1 MIKKIDHLGI
11 AVKSL
16 DEAIPLWEKLLGT
29 KCQNIEEVASQKVRT
44 AFLRVGDVWIELL
57 EATSPE
63 SAIAKYIEKNGEG
76 IQHVAFGTDDI
87 VAELAKA
94 KADGVRL
101 IDEAPRPGAG
111 GMDIAFLHPKSTR
124 GVLTEF
130 CSPAKH

>member
-16 DEAIPLWEKLLGT
+16 DEAIPLWEKMLGV
-29 KCQNIEEVASQKVRT
+29 KCENIEEVASQKVRT
-44 AFLRVGDVWIELL
+44 AFLRAGDVWIELL
-57 EATSPE
+57 EATAE
-63 SAIAKYIEKNGEG
+63 DSAIAKYIEKNGEG
-76 IQHVAFGTDDI
+76 IQHLAFETDDL
-87 VAELAKA
+87 VAEIGKA
-94 KADGVRL
+94 KADGLRM

-130 CSPAKH
+130 CAPHK

>member
-16 DEAIPLWEKLLGT
+16 AEAIPLWEKMLGT
-29 KCQNIEEVASQKVRT
+29 KCEHIEEVASQKVRT
-44 AFLRVGDVWIELL
+44 AFLKVGDVWIELL
-57 EATSPE
+57 EATSDD

-76 IQHVAFGTDDI
+76 VQHVAFGTDDI

-94 KADGVRL
+94 KEDGIRL

>member
-16 DEAIPLWEKLLGT
+16 EEAIPLWEKMLGT
-29 KCQNIEEVASQKVRT
+29 KCENIEEVASQKVRT
-44 AFLRVGDVWIELL
+44 AFLRVGEVYIELL
-57 EATSPE
+57 EATAEDSP
-63 SAIAKYIEKNGEG
+63 IAKYIEKNGEG
-76 IQHVAFGTDDI
+76 VQHVAFRTDDI
-87 VAELAKA
+87 VAELSKA
-94 KADGVRL
+94 KGDGMRL

-130 CSPAKH
+130 CAPAHS

>member
-1 MIKKIDHLGI
+1 MIKRIDHLGI

-16 DEAIPLWEKLLGT
+16 DEAIPLWEKMLGV
-29 KCQNIEEVASQKVRT
+29 KCENVEEVASQKVRT
-44 AFLRVGDVWIELL
+44 AFLRVGEVFIELL
-57 EATSPE
+57 EATAEDSP
-63 SAIAKYIEKNGEG
+63 IAKYIEKNGEG
-76 IQHVAFGTDDI
+76 VQHVAFHTDDL
-87 VAELAKA
+87 VAELAKN
-94 KADGVRL
+94 KEDGIRL

>member
-16 DEAIPLWEKLLGT
+16 EEAIPLWEKMLGT
-29 KCQNIEEVASQKVRT
+29 KCENIEEVASQKVRT
-44 AFLRVGDVWIELL
+44 AFLRVGEVYIELL
-57 EATSPE
+57 EATAEDSP
-63 SAIAKYIEKNGEG
+63 IAKYIEKNGEG
-76 IQHVAFGTDDI
+76 VQHVAFRTDDI
-87 VAELAKA
+87 VAELSKV
-94 KADGVRL
+94 KGDGMRL

-130 CSPAKH
+130 CAPAHN

>member
-16 DEAIPLWEKLLGT
+16 EEAIPLWEKMLGT
-29 KCQNIEEVASQKVRT
+29 KCENIEEVASQKVRT
-44 AFLRVGDVWIELL
+44 AFLRVGEVYIELL
-57 EATSPE
+57 EATAEDSP
-63 SAIAKYIEKNGEG
+63 IAKYIEKNGEG
-76 IQHVAFGTDDI
+76 VQHVAFRTDDI

-94 KADGVRL
+94 KSEGVRL

-130 CSPAKH
+130 CAPANS

>member
-16 DEAIPLWEKLLGT
+16 AEAIPLWEKLLGT
-29 KCQNIEEVASQKVRT
+29 KCENIEEVASQKVRT
-44 AFLRVGDVWIELL
+44 AFLKVGDVWIELL
-57 EATSPE
+57 EATSDD

-76 IQHVAFGTDDI
+76 VQHVAFGTDDI

-94 KADGVRL
+94 KEDGIRL

-111 GMDIAFLHPKSTR
+111 GMEIAFLHPKSTR

>member
-16 DEAIPLWEKLLGT
+16 AEAIPLWEKMLGT
-29 KCQNIEEVASQKVRT
+29 KCENIEEVASQKVRT
-44 AFLRVGDVWIELL
+44 AFLKVGDVWIELL
-57 EATSPE
+57 EATSDD

-76 IQHVAFGTDDI
+76 VQHVAFGTDDI

-94 KADGVRL
+94 KEDGIRL

-111 GMDIAFLHPKSTR
+111 GMEIAFLHPKSTR

>member
-16 DEAIPLWEKLLGT
+16 EEAIPLWEKMLGT
-29 KCQNIEEVASQKVRT
+29 KCENIEEVASQKVRT
-44 AFLRVGDVWIELL
+44 AFLRVGEVYIELL
-57 EATSPE
+57 EATAEDSP
-63 SAIAKYIEKNGEG
+63 IAKYIEKNGEG
-76 IQHVAFGTDDI
+76 VQHVAFGTDDL

-94 KADGVRL
+94 KGDGMRL

-130 CSPAKH
+130 CAPAHS

>member
-1 MIKKIDHLGI
+1 MIKRIDHLGI

-16 DEAIPLWEKLLGT
+16 DEAIPLWEKMLGV
-29 KCQNIEEVASQKVRT
+29 KCENVEEVASQKVRT
-44 AFLRVGDVWIELL
+44 AFLKVGEVFIELL
-57 EATSPE
+57 EATADDSP
-63 SAIAKYIEKNGEG
+63 IAKYIEKNGEG
-76 IQHVAFGTDDI
+76 VQHIAFHTDDL
-87 VAELAKA
+87 VAELAKN
-94 KADGVRL
+94 KEDGIRL

>member
-16 DEAIPLWEKLLGT
+16 AEAIPLWEKMLGT
-29 KCQNIEEVASQKVRT
+29 KCENIEEVASQKVRT
-44 AFLRVGDVWIELL
+44 AFLKVGDVYIELL
-57 EATSPE
+57 EATADDSP
-63 SAIAKYIEKNGEG
+63 IAKYIEKNGEG
-76 IQHVAFGTDDI
+76 VQHIAFGTDDI

-94 KADGVRL
+94 KEDGIRL
-101 IDEAPRPGAG
+101 IDESPRPGAG

>member
-16 DEAIPLWEKLLGT
+16 EEAIPLWEKMLGT
-29 KCQNIEEVASQKVRT
+29 KCENIEEVASQKVRT
-44 AFLRVGDVWIELL
+44 AFLRVGEVYIELL
-57 EATSPE
+57 EATAEDSP
-63 SAIAKYIEKNGEG
+63 IAKYIEKNGEG
-76 IQHVAFGTDDI
+76 VQHVAFRTDDI
-87 VAELAKA
+87 VAELSKA
-94 KADGVRL
+94 KGDGMRL

-130 CSPAKH
+130 CAPANS

>member
-16 DEAIPLWEKLLGT
+16 DEAIPLWEKMLGT
-29 KCQNIEEVASQKVRT
+29 KCENIEEVASQKVRT
-44 AFLRVGDVWIELL
+44 AFLRVGEVLIELL
-57 EATSPE
+57 EATADDSP
-63 SAIAKYIEKNGEG
+63 IAKYIEKNGEG
-76 IQHVAFGTDDI
+76 VQHIAFGTDDI

-94 KADGVRL
+94 KEDGIRL
-101 IDEAPRPGAG
+101 IDESPRPGAG

>member
-16 DEAIPLWEKLLGT
+16 DEAIPLWEKMLGT
-29 KCQNIEEVASQKVRT
+29 KCENIEEVASQKVRT

-57 EATSPE
+57 EATSE
-63 SAIAKYIEKNGEG
+63 DSAIAKYIEKNGEG
-76 IQHVAFGTDDI
+76 VQHIAFGTDDI

-94 KADGVRL
+94 KEDGIRL

>member
-16 DEAIPLWEKLLGT
+16 EEAIPLWEKMLGT
-29 KCQNIEEVASQKVRT
+29 KCENVEEVASQKVRT
-44 AFLRVGDVWIELL
+44 AFLRVGEVFIELL
-57 EATSPE
+57 EATAEDSP
-63 SAIAKYIEKNGEG
+63 IAKYIEKNGEG
-76 IQHVAFGTDDI
+76 VQHIAFGTDDI

-94 KADGVRL
+94 KEDGIRL
-101 IDEAPRPGAG
+101 IDESPRPGAG

>member
-1 MIKKIDHLGI
+1 MITKIDHLGI

-16 DEAIPLWEKLLGT
+16 EETIPLWEKMLGV
-29 KCQNIEEVASQKVRT
+29 KCELIEEVPSQKVRT
-44 AFLRVGDVWIELL
+44 AFLKVGETYIELL
-57 EATSPE
+57 EATADD

-76 IQHVAFGTDDI
+76 VQHIAFQTDDL
-87 VAELAKA
+87 VAELAKS
-94 KADGVRL
+94 KDDGIRL

-130 CSPAKH
+130 CAPKN

>member
-16 DEAIPLWEKLLGT
+16 DEAIPLWEKMLGT
-29 KCQNIEEVASQKVRT
+29 KCENIEEVASQKVRT
-44 AFLRVGDVWIELL
+44 AFLRVGEVWIELL
-57 EATSPE
+57 EATSEDSP
-63 SAIAKYIEKNGEG
+63 IAKYIEKNGEG
-76 IQHVAFGTDDI
+76 VQHVAFGTDDI

-94 KADGVRL
+94 KEDGIRL

>member
-16 DEAIPLWEKLLGT
+16 AEAIPLWEKMLGT
-29 KCQNIEEVASQKVRT
+29 KCENIEEVASQKVRT
-44 AFLRVGDVWIELL
+44 AFLKVGDVWIELL
-57 EATSPE
+57 EATADDSP
-63 SAIAKYIEKNGEG
+63 IAKYIEKNGEG
-76 IQHVAFGTDDI
+76 VQHVAFGTDDI

-94 KADGVRL
+94 KEDGIRL
-101 IDEAPRPGAG
+101 IDEAPRAGAG

>member
-1 MIKKIDHLGI
+1 MIKRIDHLGI

-16 DEAIPLWEKLLGT
+16 EEAIPMWEKLLGA
-29 KCQNIEEVASQKVRT
+29 KCENIEEVASQKVRT
-44 AFLRVGDVWIELL
+44 AFIKVGEVWIELL

-76 IQHVAFGTDDI
+76 IQHVAFHTDDL
-87 VAELAKA
+87 VGELAKS
-94 KADGVRL
+94 KADGIRL

-124 GVLTEF
+124 GVLAEF
-130 CSPAKH
+130 CTPAKK

>member
-16 DEAIPLWEKLLGT
+16 DEAIPLWEKMLGT
-29 KCQNIEEVASQKVRT
+29 KCENIEEVASQKVRT
-44 AFLRVGDVWIELL
+44 AFLKVGDVWIELL
-57 EATSPE
+57 EATADD
-63 SAIAKYIEKNGEG
+63 SAIAKFIEKNGEG
-76 IQHVAFGTDDI
+76 VQHIAFGTDDI

-94 KADGVRL
+94 KEDGIRL